1 MNILMKFFI
10 IIVIHKTTIR
20 IAIEKPNIEI
30 IDHLIHNI
38 GIRISARDKVLFLF
52 NEVFQQIL

>member
-10 IIVIHKTTIR
+10 IIVIHKTPIR
-20 IAIEKPNIEI
+20 IAIEKQNIEI
-30 IDHLIHNI
+30 IDHLIHND